1 MKEVVSIVIPTYN
14 RSHLIGET
22 INSIQKQTYQKW
34 ECLIIDDGSIDDT
47 ENVVKRYCEVDL
59 RINYYKRPDSLSK
72 GANSCRNYGYELSR
86 GEFINWFDDDDVML
100 ENFLENKVNHFT
112 DGLQFVINTG
122 YSWKENHAKT
132 LIIVPHTDD
141 LYIDYI
147 KWEAKVLTPSVL
159 FRKSFL
165 EGKELFNP
173 IIKKAQ
179 EAEFFSRIFFQIP
192 NSQYKIITHAGFLYR
207 QHSNTKSEKS
217 KVYNEGF
224 KMSSYFFLIE
234 NFKRSQQIKS
244 VDLQKLLYSKLIKL
258 FFDANRNQHNELST
272 TIIKNFFPLLSSFN
286 KIKMYEMIYLGKL
299 MQIFKLSPYKL
310 RTRWLNFKFNFK

>member
-22 INSIQKQTYQKW
+22 ISSIQKQTYQKW
-34 ECLIIDDGSIDDT
+34 ECLIIDDGSTDDT
-47 ENVVKRYCEVDL
+47 ENVVKRYSDVDS
-59 RINYYKRPDSLSK
+59 RINYHKRPDSLSK
-72 GANSCRNYGYELSR
+72 GANSCRNYGFELTK

-100 ENFLENKVNHFT
+100 EDFLEKKINLFTNELNFL
-112 DGLQFVINTG
+112 ISTG
-122 YSWKENHAKT
+122 YNWEEDDSKT
-132 LIIVPHTDD
+132 LIEVPQTSK

-147 KWEAKVLTPSVL
+147 KWEVKVLTPSVL
-159 FRKSFL
+159 FRRSFL

-173 IIKKAQ
+173 LIKKAQ

-207 QHSNTKSEKS
+207 QHSNTKSEKN

-258 FFDANRNQHNELST
+258 FFDAIKNQHNELST

-299 MQIFKLSPYKL
+299 MQIFKISPHKL